1 MHRFA
6 QEFVYDPWVAGLLA
20 FALLLIGVLSWWII
34 QQRWSERKY
43 REKVERRRS
52 ASRAKARDE
61 KKPAPVM
68 RHVP

>member
-1 MHRFA
+1 MHRFV

-43 REKVERRRS
+43 REKVERRRNE
-52 ASRAKARDE
+52 SRAKAQAG
-61 KKPAPVM
+61 KKPTTLLK
-68 RHVP
+68 RDS